1 MFSGIV
7 SDHWSQATFHIVSDT
22 VEDVIRKLQ
31 VYLDDEISLHGV
43 EAFIWDENGEV
54 VANLYKDVTSDAN
67 AWVWRSMDNEI
78 IASIFDDHRGRRLS
92 FFHEDSDEVDDD
104 APQEMEWD
112 DDIDV
117 YAMANNDD
125 EDPDP
130 TMVAVLITDSEDLF
144 MIGSGTPES
153 LAREI
158 SSRLNRQTDSPN
170 GGVWRL
176 SGGQRLMKVHMGYN
190 AWHMK
195 WENLSSGE
203 SFMFK
208 FEDCIGTMDKGS

>member
-31 VYLDDEISLHGV
+31 VYLDDEVSLHGV
-43 EAFIWDENGEV
+43 EAFIWDADGEV

-78 IASIFDDHRGRRLS
+78 IASIFDDHRGKRLR

-112 DDIDV
+112 DDIEV
-117 YAMANNDD
+117 EHED
-125 EDPDP
+125 EDEDDPEP
-130 TMVAVLITDSEDLF
+130 TMVAVLIFDDEEMLFMTGHGSPEDLA
-144 MIGSGTPES
+144 IN
-153 LAREI
+153 I
-158 SSRLNRQTDSPN
+158 SSRQKVAPVSKVQGSIWGLPD
-170 GGVWRL
+170 
-176 SGGQRLMKVHMGYN
+176 GQILMVAQWYN
-190 AWHMK
+190 QSCMIWADGDRGRFFHFDNCLGMM
-195 WENLSSGE
+195 EE
-203 SFMFK
+203 
-208 FEDCIGTMDKGS
+208 